1 MGKGKGRLRPAH
13 GVAVR
18 HRMPRLI
25 YGDILRKAACG
36 VAILGYDHA
45 LFYAAAKVIICRP
58 GHLITR
64 LAYGHQ
70 LYLMG
75 QADGAE
81 GCLYCVVWHRPV
93 NGFFYDEMCIVK
105 YVHIK
110 SPHAGVLIYYIFVY
124 YNKITERGA
133 TFLWRCPSNIQ
144 KTAIRRIFLL

>member
-1 MGKGKGRLRPAH
+1 MGKLQRRVGGEY

-70 LYLMG
+70 PYLMG

-81 GCLYCVVWHRPV
+81 GCLYCVVRHRPV
-93 NGFFYDEMCIVK
+93 NGFFYNELRIVA
-105 YVHIK
+105 YIHTIL
-110 SPHAGVLIYYIFVY
+110 PYRLIVASFAV
-124 YNKITERGA
+124 
-133 TFLWRCPSNIQ
+133 
-144 KTAIRRIFLL
+144 